1 MDLHPIIVTTECMKE
16 VKCSWTAEAPTDCF
30 EGKIET
36 ILSRQNQLACN
47 EFNLRVVSQVGV
59 PWSINTHPKF
69 LILSLGIIEKK
80 LIAQQMRYSA
90 QASATRG
97 IKQASQSIVKK
108 RHRLYWHMT

>member
-1 MDLHPIIVTTECMKE
+1 MDLRPIIVTTKCMKE
-16 VKCSWTAEAPTDCF
+16 VKCSWTVEAATECF

-47 EFNLRVVSQVGV
+47 EFNLRVVSQ
-59 PWSINTHPKF
+59 
-69 LILSLGIIEKK
+69 KK

-97 IKQASQSIVKK
+97 IKQ
-108 RHRLYWHMT
+108 